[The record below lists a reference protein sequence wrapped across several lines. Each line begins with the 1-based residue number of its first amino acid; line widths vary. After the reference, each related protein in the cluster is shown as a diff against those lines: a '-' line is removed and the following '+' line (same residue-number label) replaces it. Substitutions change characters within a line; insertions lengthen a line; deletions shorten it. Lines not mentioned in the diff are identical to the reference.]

1 MWYSGSAMEKTQ
13 RTPTDE
19 KNISY
24 LARRRN
30 NRLSL
35 GMAVVATVL
44 VGWGGYVLGTRVN
57 VLPSSN
63 LSYGQLDEVYRVLV
77 SKYDGKLDKQKLLDG
92 AKRGLVDA
100 AGDPYTVYFTADEA
114 KEFSSDLNGKFEGIG
129 AELGKTEGRLTIL
142 SVIGD
147 SPAQNAGLQA
157 KDIIYK
163 VNDEETAKMTVSD
176 AVKKIRGEKGT
187 SVKLSIVRGGAGKD
201 YTIVRDSITNPS
213 VKSEVLNGSVG
224 YMRIT
229 RFGDDTSSLA
239 RKAAQ
244 DFKDQN
250 VSKVILDLRGNG
262 GGLLNAARDVSSLWL
277 KDKVVVSERTNGVTT
292 DTLRSDSS
300 PILSGVKTV
309 VLVDGGSASASE
321 IVAGALKD
329 NGAATLV
336 GEKTFGKGSV
346 QTVENLVG
354 GAELKVTIARW
365 YTPLGKNINKE
376 GIMPDKVVAL
386 SEDDVKAGRDPQKD
400 AALAVLQ

>member
-24 LARRRN
+24 LARRRS
-30 NRLSL
+30 NRLSF
-35 GMAVVATVL
+35 GMAVVVTVL

-100 AGDPYTVYFTADEA
+100 AGDPYTVYFTADQA

-187 SVKLSIVRGGAGKD
+187 SVKLSIVRGGTGKD

-213 VKSEVLNGSVG
+213 VKSEVLNDGVG

-244 DFKDQN
+244 DFKGQN
-250 VSKVILDLRGNG
+250 VSKVVLDLRGNG
-262 GGLLNAARDVSSLWL
+262 GGLLSAARDVSSLWL

-292 DTLRSDSS
+292 DTLRSESS

-346 QTVENLVG
+346 QTVENLAG

-400 AALAVLQ
+400 AALAALR